1 LNTHNT
7 PAKSAPQSNLHVPSR
22 PQTSLEVITLVGR
35 ADFPTDGVRDYCEHL
50 SQAFARRG
58 DRMEVVELRWEN
70 DGWLGAL
77 RRLRKQSLA
86 WKNSFVFLQYTALM
100 WSRRGFPLGAL
111 AALAILKWR
120 RVRLGVV
127 FHDVAYAP
135 AHGWIRR
142 MRVACQNFTIRAAFR
157 CAEFPVLTVPATQLC
172 WLPRD
177 SRRAIFIPV
186 GANFPA
192 DGPTNAQATLP
203 SSPTVAVFGITGGAH
218 IAREA
223 SDIAYA
229 MKHAAAKVP
238 HLGLAVL
245 GRGALEAESALRK
258 ELTGTEVA
266 LSVSG
271 VLPAAEVRARLAE
284 ADVLLFVRGPISSR
298 RGSAIAGIVCGL
310 PVVGYRGAETAG
322 PITEAGVL
330 LVGNNDR
337 DALARALTRLL
348 TDAQLYR
355 ELRERSLAI
364 TAKYLSWDA
373 IAAQFAR
380 ALTNSSA

>member
-1 LNTHNT
+1 LNTHNA
-7 PAKSAPQSNLHVPSR
+7 PAKSAPQSNLHGPPR
-22 PQTSLEVITLVGR
+22 PKTSLDVIALVGR

-70 DGWLGAL
+70 DGWLSAL
-77 RRLRKQSLA
+77 RRLWKQSRA
-86 WKNSFVFLQYTALM
+86 WQNSFVFLQYTALT

-111 AALAILKWR
+111 GVLAILKRR

-127 FHDVAYAP
+127 FHDVAYEP
-135 AHGWIRR
+135 ALGWIRR
-142 MRVACQNFTIRAAFR
+142 VRVACQNFTIRAAFR
-157 CAEFPVLTVPATQLC
+157 CAEFPVLTVPATRLS

-186 GANFPA
+186 GANFPG
-192 DGPTNAQATLP
+192 DGPTNARATLP
-203 SSPTVAVFGITGGAH
+203 SSPTVAVFGVTGGVH
-218 IAREA
+218 TAREA

-229 MKHAAAKVP
+229 MKRAAANVP
-238 HLGLAVL
+238 HLRLTVL
-245 GRGALEAESALRK
+245 GRGALEAEPALRQ
-258 ELTGTEVA
+258 ELAGTNVA

-271 VLPAAEVRARLAE
+271 VLPATEVRARLAD

-298 RGSAIAGIVCGL
+298 RGSAIAGIVWGL
-310 PVVGYRGAETAG
+310 PVVGYRGAETAA

-337 DALARALTRLL
+337 DALAEALARVL
-348 TDAQLYR
+348 TDPQLYR
-355 ELRERSLAI
+355 ELSERSLAI
-364 TAKYLSWDA
+364 AAKYLSWDA
-373 IAAQFAR
+373 IATQFAR